1 LRGAHLVAVFLR
13 VEIERRLNLA
23 VPQQALHRLGFH
35 LAEGQGSPPVWQEI
49 VRRSPLP
56 GEGRGFMAMFA

>member
-1 LRGAHLVAVFLR
+1 LRGARLVAVFLR

-23 VPQQALHRLGFH
+23 VPQQPCTVLGSTLQRAGDSARLVGDRQNV
-35 LAEGQGSPPVWQEI
+35 AAA
-49 VRRSPLP
+49 

>member
-1 LRGAHLVAVFLR
+1 
-13 VEIERRLNLA
+13 LNLA